1 MQTYTI
7 TIQPT
12 SAFGTS
18 LHGDTLF
25 GQFCWGIV
33 HLLGENNLTKLLNGY
48 TNSRPFIVFSD
59 AFPVGYLPLPT
70 LPSHLFNKVNE
81 NDRKLIKKVKW
92 IKVEDCQLPVSE
104 LQKKAWEHR
113 NDLILI
119 NQYKEQE
126 QNHNTIDRLA
136 GSTTAGG
143 QFAPYQSSRKWYY
156 LEHSLDIYIILDE
169 DRLSLSD
176 TKIIL
181 ENIGKFGFGRDAS
194 IGLGQFNVISIGK
207 FDYPISNSPNC
218 YMALSNA
225 APQDSLWDKE
235 RCYYQIT
242 TRFGRHG
249 DQYALDENPFKKPII
264 LTKAGAIF
272 TPKEMKDLL
281 FIGQGLN
288 KVSFISSEIVH
299 QGYAPVIPLRLD
311 FDR

>member
-1 MQTYTI
+1 MQTYKI

-81 NDRKLIKKVKW
+81 DDRKLIKKVKW

-113 NDLILI
+113 NDPILI

-126 QNHNTIDRLA
+126 QNHNTIDRLV

-143 QFAPYQSSRKWYY
+143 QFAPYQ
-156 LEHSLDIYIILDE
+156 ECSLDIYIILDE
-169 DRLSLSD
+169 ERLSLLD
-176 TKIIL
+176 TKTVL

-194 IGLGQFNVISIGK
+194 IGLGQFNITSIKK
-207 FDYPISNSPNC
+207 FDYPMSHSPNC
-218 YMALSNA
+218 YMTLSNA
-225 APQDSLWDKE
+225 APQNSLWDKE
-235 RCYYQIT
+235 HCYYQIT

-249 DQYALDENPFKKPII
+249 DRYALDGNPFKKPII
-264 LTKAGAIF
+264 LTKAGSIF
-272 TPKEMKDLL
+272 KPKVMQELL

-288 KVSFISSEIVH
+288 RVSFISSEIVH
-299 QGYAPVIPLRLD
+299 QGYAPVIPLRVD
-311 FDR
+311 I

>member
-1 MQTYTI
+1 MQTYKI

-81 NDRKLIKKVKW
+81 DDRKLIKKVKW

-113 NDLILI
+113 NDPILI

-126 QNHNTIDRLA
+126 QNHNTIDRLV

-143 QFAPYQSSRKWYY
+143 QFAPY
-156 LEHSLDIYIILDE
+156 LDE
-169 DRLSLSD
+169 ERLSLLD
-176 TKIIL
+176 TKTVL

-194 IGLGQFNVISIGK
+194 IGLGQFNITSIKK
-207 FDYPISNSPNC
+207 FDYPMSHSPNC
-218 YMALSNA
+218 YMTLSNA
-225 APQDSLWDKE
+225 APQNSLWDKE
-235 RCYYQIT
+235 HCYYQIT

-249 DQYALDENPFKKPII
+249 DLYALDGNPFKKPII
-264 LTKAGAIF
+264 LTKAGSIF
-272 TPKEMKDLL
+272 KPKVMQELL

-288 KVSFISSEIVH
+288 RVSFISSEIVH

-311 FDR
+311 I